1 MISGHKYVWLCKR
14 HLNFTYK
21 TNSHD
26 QIDGRLVFL
35 IVILRFR
42 GFWEAQYSCSKEIE
56 ALHQNL
62 TFMTK
67 TFCDD
72 VLYLVM

>member
-1 MISGHKYVWLCKR
+1 MFGCASDI
-14 HLNFTYK
+14 LNYAHK

-26 QIDGRLVFL
+26 QIDGRLIFF

-42 GFWEAQYSCSKEIE
+42 GFWEAQYSCSNEIE

-62 TFMTK
+62 AFMTR
-67 TFCDD
+67 TFFDY
-72 VLYLVM
+72 VLYLVT

>member
-1 MISGHKYVWLCKR
+1 MFGCASDI
-14 HLNFTYK
+14 LNFTYE

-42 GFWEAQYSCSKEIE
+42 GFWEAQYSCSKEME

-67 TFCDD
+67 TF
-72 VLYLVM
+72 LMMFYI